1 MCDALH
7 RPLVSPHVQDLSE
20 TFLGKL
26 LADLDAWSDNL
37 NKIIWTC
44 SPVDFATSVVDQP
57 FETPTRSG
65 ESADITEHLYL
76 PHWTGTNQL
85 CAFENLVKL
94 FCSAALASCLYSSS
108 GTAWTQYLARVS
120 SGRSNLNLLAK
131 VARQPRALEDM
142 ARKSQRLSSAS
153 SSAPAHKRAASATTL
168 PGDAA
173 KKTKMQ
179 KATPTKSQYFE
190 SEDEASADEVM
201 RNDEDNELSS
211 APEDEASDF
220 GSGSASEDEDEDDEE
235 SYDDVEK
242 APKRGK
248 KSASRPSASRTEFVN
263 GSEVWREGVKTG
275 LGPGK
280 EVIIKKPKARAAG
293 KTPYADDTL
302 HPNTLLFL
310 ADLKKN
316 NDREWLK
323 SECFECYSIFHSARL
338 RQIYQHQL
346 RGFGKHSAALLDCPD
361 KAAHNQII
369 KTLYD

>member
-1 MCDALH
+1 
-7 RPLVSPHVQDLSE
+7 
-20 TFLGKL
+20 
-26 LADLDAWSDNL
+26 
-37 NKIIWTC
+37 
-44 SPVDFATSVVDQP
+44 
-57 FETPTRSG
+57 
-65 ESADITEHLYL
+65 
-76 PHWTGTNQL
+76 
-85 CAFENLVKL
+85 
-94 FCSAALASCLYSSS
+94 
-108 GTAWTQYLARVS
+108 
-120 SGRSNLNLLAK
+120 
-131 VARQPRALEDM
+131 M

-190 SEDEASADEVM
+190 SEDEASADEVI

-248 KSASRPSASRTEFVN
+248 KSASRPSASRTEFVK